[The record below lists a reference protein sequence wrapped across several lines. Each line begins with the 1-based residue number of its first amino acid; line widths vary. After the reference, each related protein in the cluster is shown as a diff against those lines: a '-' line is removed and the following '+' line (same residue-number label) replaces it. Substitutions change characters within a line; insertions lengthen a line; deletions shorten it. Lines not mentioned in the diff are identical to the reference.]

1 MRSNWKPFGVAAAV
15 GVMLGLLA
23 WVPADAQPK
32 PSSAQIT
39 RATGRVEALKRGQT
53 QWGNVGVGARLVEG
67 DQVRAYAGASADLS
81 LPDGSVVT
89 VAENSR
95 FVVTKLDYDAQTR
108 ERLMTFHLVIGKIK
122 AQVTRAAVQVAK
134 ARQSNFLIS
143 TPSGVA
149 AVRGT
154 IVVMGHDAQGRTV
167 MLVFPSA
174 GQPANTAIATIVPVN
189 AQGQPQAP
197 VVVTGGQ
204 LTTLTTGPAGQ
215 LTVTPPTTVA
225 ANVAAIAVS
234 VSNPAAAGGAFTAQ
248 LSIPP
253 GITVVTATEITAPTP
268 TPQVITV
275 TTGQTTTT
283 ATITVGTGR

>member
-1 MRSNWKPFGVAAAV
+1 MSDLKRLNVVAA
-15 GVMLGLLA
+15 LGLVLCLLA
-23 WVPADAQPK
+23 WSSADAQPK

-39 RATGRVEALKRGQT
+39 RATGRVEALKKGQT
-53 QWGNVGVGARLVEG
+53 QWGNVGVGAQLVEG

-154 IVVMGHDAQGRTV
+154 IVVVGHDAQGRTV
-167 MLVFPSA
+167 MFVFPSA
-174 GQPANTAIATIVPVN
+174 NQPPNTAIVTIVPVN

-197 VVVTGGQ
+197 VVVTGNQ
-204 LTTLTTGPAGQ
+204 LTTLTTGPGGQ
-215 LTVTPPTTVA
+215 LTVTPPTTVPPNLGA
-225 ANVAAIAVS
+225 QAQT
-234 VSNPAAAGGAFTAQ
+234 VSNPTTPGPAFTTPV
-248 LSIPP
+248 SIPA
-253 GITVVTATEITAPTP
+253 GITVTLATEITAPTP
-268 TPQVITV
+268 TTQAVTV
-275 TTGQTTTT
+275 TTGQTTTPT
-283 ATITVGTGR
+283 TITISGQ